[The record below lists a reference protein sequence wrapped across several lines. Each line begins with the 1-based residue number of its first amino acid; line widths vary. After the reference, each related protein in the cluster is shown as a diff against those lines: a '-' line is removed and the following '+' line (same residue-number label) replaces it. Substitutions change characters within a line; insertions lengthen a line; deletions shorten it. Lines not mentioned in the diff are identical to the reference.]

1 MVVKKSMLSAFAV
14 LLAATS
20 ISCSDPGEPEV
31 VTDVAVLGVIHTMII
46 GQTLQFEGRA
56 ATNNGTRVDGLI
68 TWTVSNSA
76 IISVT
81 AEIVTIDGTLV
92 NRATVTGL
100 AAGMADVI
108 ATAGGVTGSLRVT
121 VNSPGPTPP

>member
-1 MVVKKSMLSAFAV
+1 MVVKRSMLSAFAV
-14 LLAATS
+14 FFAVTS
-20 ISCSDPGEPEV
+20 ISCSDSGEPEV
-31 VTDVAVLGVIHTMII
+31 VTDVAVVGVFHSVII

-56 ATNNGTRVDGLI
+56 STNLNTRLDELI
-68 TWTVSNSA
+68 TWSVSNSA

-81 AEIVTIDGTLV
+81 AEILTIDGNLV

-100 AAGMADVI
+100 AAGAADVI
-108 ATAGGVTGSLRVT
+108 ATAQGVTGSLRVT